1 MAEDLDVEEG
11 KLFYK
16 KLIGIA
22 KGRLEPNKDD
32 AVECI
37 THEIWQELRS
47 KDEKLADDVLD
58 GAILCLEAQVDSRR
72 LKVSSTKKL
81 LEYRGEEGG
90 VL

>member
-1 MAEDLDVEEG
+1 MDVEQG
-11 KLFYK
+11 KAFYK

-22 KGRLEPNKDD
+22 KDKIQPDISN
-32 AVECI
+32 AVERV
-37 THEIWQELRS
+37 THEIWRELRL

-58 GAILCLEAQVDSRR
+58 GAILCLEAQVDARR
-72 LKVSSTKKL
+72 LNVSSMKTL